1 VAAIEGVRDRG
12 RTNSPLDLRVLA
24 QDRGPHLPP
33 DVLWASEPELS
44 AAINDI
50 GHEGN
55 EPCDETQTPVGSPE
69 AGQRAFLRVADDTV
83 GPCGRCGS
91 SFRPSPAQS
100 ESCHKGESYE
110 RRMDMQSAEA
120 LRRT

>member
-1 VAAIEGVRDRG
+1 MAAIEGVRDRG
-12 RTNSPLDLRVLA
+12 RINSPLDLRVLA

-55 EPCDETQTPVGSPE
+55 EPCDETQT
-69 AGQRAFLRVADDTV
+69 
-83 GPCGRCGS
+83 S
-91 SFRPSPAQS
+91 SSRDEVVVETYA
-100 ESCHKGESYE
+100 CA
-110 RRMDMQSAEA
+110 RW
-120 LRRT
+120 